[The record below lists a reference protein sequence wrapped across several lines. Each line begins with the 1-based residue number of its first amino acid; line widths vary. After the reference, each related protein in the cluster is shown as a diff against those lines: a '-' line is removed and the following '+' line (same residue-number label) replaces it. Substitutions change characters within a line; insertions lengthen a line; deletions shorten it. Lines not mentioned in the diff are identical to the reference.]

1 MKKIF
6 KKLAEYSKRAQAIE
20 IKIESQEILY
30 GNKTF
35 KYDLD
40 PFKKKCLMEG
50 LDDIALSLK
59 KLANIQNYEMKI
71 KNLKPWLTNND

>member
-1 MKKIF
+1 M
-6 KKLAEYSKRAQAIE
+6 AEYSKRAQAIE